1 MPQVTPEAIE
11 KSIESL
17 EDDLQK
23 VILLARV

>member
-23 VILLARV
+23 VILFARV